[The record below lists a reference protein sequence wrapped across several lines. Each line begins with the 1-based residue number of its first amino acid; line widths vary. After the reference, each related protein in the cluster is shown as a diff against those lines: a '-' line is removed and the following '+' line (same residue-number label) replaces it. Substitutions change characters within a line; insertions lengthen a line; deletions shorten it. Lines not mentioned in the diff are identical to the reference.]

1 MIDLSKQERGSKVKR
16 SIELAGVRTRGSESL
31 AVKAGGL
38 VFTSALDASMRGGAH
53 PSIEQEAD
61 AVLRL
66 AQDILGALDSDLSST
81 AKLKAYLA
89 DIRTAARVGD
99 TLPGL
104 PAAMSAVGA
113 MLASPETRLAI
124 EIIAGAELKPEA
136 LAVAGSLRATAIG
149 PLIFTAG
156 AKPDD
161 RTGDL
166 RRQAGQ
172 VLDAIV
178 QTLNAAGVDKSAL
191 LKINNTAAS
200 WHNYSFYNELYNDR
214 LTGANAARC
223 SVGGMLGDPLAL
235 IEVEAVA
242 ARGVTLRFVDSTHS
256 GVGRTSFVHRDDTV
270 YLPSLGPCK
279 GPHAHGARAGDFV
292 FIAGECPYDEQDR
305 LIGPGDIAAQT
316 EQTMRNVQISLEA
329 LGASLDDVVR
339 TNVTLSD
346 MRLFDGFD
354 NAYARSFSAP
364 YPARTVVGAP
374 LGQYGLLVEIEA
386 IAVIGAAQDAVV
398 LIGAG

>member
-1 MIDLSKQERGSKVKR
+1 MKHSS
-16 SIELAGVRTRGSESL
+16 ELADVRTRGAESL

-38 VFTSALDASMRGGAH
+38 VFTGALNAAMRGGSPA
-53 PSIEQEAD
+53 SIEEEA
-61 AVLRL
+61 ATVLAL
-66 AQDILGALDSDLSST
+66 AQDILKALGSDLSST

-89 DIRTAARVGD
+89 DIRNGRS
-99 TLPGL
+99 LPDALSDL
-104 PAAMSAVGA
+104 PAAVSMVGA
-113 MLASPETRLAI
+113 MLASPTTRLAL
-124 EIIAGAELKPEA
+124 ELIAGAGLAPKPLPIRGN
-136 LAVAGSLRATAIG
+136 LAATAIG

-156 AKPDD
+156 SQPDD
-161 RTGDL
+161 ETGDL

-172 VLDAIV
+172 VLDAI
-178 QTLNAAGVDKSAL
+178 LDAL
-191 LKINNTAAS
+191 GADACNLVKINNTVAC
-200 WHNYSFYNELYNDR
+200 WHNYSYYNELYNDR
-214 LTGANAARC
+214 LAGANAARC
-223 SVGGMLGDPLAL
+223 SVGGALSDPLAL

-242 ARGVTLRFVDSTHS
+242 ARGAAADFVDSTHS
-256 GVGRTSFVHRDDTV
+256 GVGRTSFKHRDDTV

-279 GPHAHGARAGDFV
+279 GPHSHGARVGDFV
-292 FIAGECPYDEQDR
+292 FIAGECPYDAQDR
-305 LIGPGDIAAQT
+305 LVGPGDIAAQT

-354 NAYARSFSAP
+354 AAYARSFKSP

-374 LGQYGLLVEIEA
+374 LGQYGILVEIEA

-398 LIGAG
+398 LTCSGTWNPGPPREF